1 MAKRQRNQAIFF
13 RVTEEERQIIEQK
26 MELIGTQDLGVYL
39 RRMAIYGYM
48 IEIDMEPLNRLSV
61 ELSRTGNNINQLAKR
76 ANETGSVYGEDIEK
90 IALDVKDIKS
100 YLRQFMKAI
109 INDFD

>member
-76 ANETGSVYGEDIEK
+76 ANETGSIYGEDIEK
-90 IALDVKDIKS
+90 IALDVKDIKD
-100 YLRQFMKAI
+100 YLRQFMQIMLDTK
-109 INDFD
+109 

>member
-76 ANETGSVYGEDIEK
+76 ANETGSIYGEDIEK
-90 IALDVKDIKS
+90 IALDVKDIKD